1 MWLSQTDKL
10 IAPVGLVI
18 LASCTI
24 LVACSGFTGS
34 PSHLIQLETVLFPEW
49 YLGIVSTDVGVIGAS
64 DLIRIPCCL
73 LLLGDWIVLSVAG
86 FVIYTEKKFS
96 LG

>member
-10 IAPVGLVI
+10 TAPVELVI

-24 LVACSGFTGS
+24 LVAFYGFTGS

-49 YLGIVSTDVGVIGAS
+49 YLEIVSTDVGVIGAS
-64 DLIRIPCCL
+64 DLN
-73 LLLGDWIVLSVAG
+73 G
-86 FVIYTEKKFS
+86 K
-96 LG
+96 